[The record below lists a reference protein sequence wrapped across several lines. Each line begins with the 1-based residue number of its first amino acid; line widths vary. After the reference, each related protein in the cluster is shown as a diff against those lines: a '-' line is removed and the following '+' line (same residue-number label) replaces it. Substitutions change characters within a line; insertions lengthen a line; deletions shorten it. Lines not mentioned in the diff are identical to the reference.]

1 MGIEIERKYLVKGS
15 QWKTD
20 RPANLVQGYLCTTE
34 GSTVRVRIADLK
46 AFLTIKGKTT
56 GISRAE
62 FEYEIPLSDTKEL
75 LQLSN
80 GSLVK
85 KQRHSVQHQ
94 GFLWTID
101 EFSGENEGLIVA
113 EIELDSDQQRF
124 AKPEWITSEVSTDPR
139 YRNSYLTK
147 HPFSQW

>member
-62 FEYEIPLSDTKEL
+62 FEYEIPLSDAKEL

-85 KQRHSVQHQ
+85 KQRHVDFYTKKSSAL
-94 GFLWTID
+94 GSID
-101 EFSGENEGLIVA
+101 VGMLLCF
-113 EIELDSDQQRF
+113 
-124 AKPEWITSEVSTDPR
+124 
-139 YRNSYLTK
+139 
-147 HPFSQW
+147 